1 VGIFSLS
8 FVLFLLLQLLHQF
21 STFVVVVVVSSSK
34 EENSASCSGCTTF

>member
-1 VGIFSLS
+1 MGFSLLS

-21 STFVVVVVVSSSK
+21 SMSVFVVVVGSSK